1 MKQNKLIFVIILIAV
16 TALGCIFV
24 TYMNFT
30 PTKEIAKYDA
40 LIFDIFALTFGT
52 ILVIDGT
59 LAIFKEKYKEL
70 KHYVFPV
77 LRIFAGTNVFVLHMI
92 LLYFK
97 YLS

>member
-1 MKQNKLIFVIILIAV
+1 MGQNKLIFVIVLIAV
-16 TALGCIFV
+16 SALGCIFA

-30 PTKEIAKYDA
+30 PTKEIAKNDA

-52 ILVIDGT
+52 ILVIDGI
-59 LAIFKEKYKEL
+59 LAIFNEKHKEL

-77 LRIFAGTNVFVLHMI
+77 LRIFAGTNVFVLHVI
-92 LLYFK
+92 LFYFK